1 MLSEKK
7 LIFPLEGTMPYHLF
21 IDHPLSTC
29 FFLQRN
35 STSAEEQAVIG
46 FMQERYAIR
55 AVEVFIDNPFIAL
68 KLTERMRFDVSIF
81 PTEMQNYLLTKG
93 CSVFDQVDVDVD
105 YKDVIDRM
113 SKLVLLV
120 DWKEIFKN
128 AGKQ

>member
-1 MLSEKK
+1 
-7 LIFPLEGTMPYHLF
+7 
-21 IDHPLSTC
+21 
-29 FFLQRN
+29 
-35 STSAEEQAVIG
+35 
-46 FMQERYAIR
+46 
-55 AVEVFIDNPFIAL
+55 
-68 KLTERMRFDVSIF
+68 
-81 PTEMQNYLLTKG
+81 MQNYLLTKG